1 MLIAA
6 VGALGGARD
15 RRSMDNNRIASVGGT
30 TARSNTQQYLKL
42 FVNVFKQIEELAYR
56 QAPRDLR
63 VSDFKIHLIYEMN
76 EL

>member
-30 TARSNTQQYLKL
+30 TARSNTRETYI
-42 FVNVFKQIEELAYR
+42 VNGNSNNI
-56 QAPRDLR
+56 
-63 VSDFKIHLIYEMN
+63 
-76 EL
+76 